1 MAALYAVE
9 RRWRKP
15 PPAPYRN
22 DWNTVWVNFNN
33 KADAEAC
40 REEYASDPNESPFE
54 YRVVE
59 QERVY
64 GVAT

>member
-15 PPAPYRN
+15 PPPPYSN
-22 DWNTVWVNFNN
+22 EWETVWVNFNN
-33 KADAEAC
+33 RDAAVDCMLDERGDHPAW
-40 REEYASDPNESPFE
+40 E

-59 QERVY
+59 QGRVY
-64 GVAT
+64 GVAA